1 MNRLILL
8 LPLLACAVLC
18 LGALPPRLE
27 IRETHDGR
35 PFTLS
40 LTPRRAE
47 SGCEVYAFSFPSPVR
62 SGSAANDVVS
72 GELFRPLRPV
82 RGRQHPAALVFHIIG
97 PGDFFLL
104 ERQQCRTLA
113 EHGVTALYFHLPFYG
128 RRGGADGPYA
138 MLTSPALFRQSLS
151 QALADTR
158 RAVDVLLSFPDVS
171 PAKLGAVGVSL
182 GSLMAA
188 NALAADTRLTRGMMI
203 LGGGDLPAI
212 INNQVPETRAIRRF
226 LAAMP
231 EPQRFAFVQELLAY
245 DPLTLAPRL
254 RHLARQGR
262 LRMIN
267 AERDQVI
274 PPDCSRKLAERLG
287 CTPLWLPGADHYSFV
302 GQGATVIREMTALLA
317 ADTPRDWRPPTPEQ
331 PLEHRLLTRLADLLA
346 RLLGERPPQPGTA
359 HLLTGAVTLNL
370 LGKLP
375 LRLPFALRLGPRP
388 LFRLDLGPH
397 GRELLSA
404 GQDTASLWCADP
416 GRLYEIP
423 AAQLRGATLL
433 DNPLL
438 TADDTRLLRAA
449 LKATHLG
456 HELCNDLLDYS
467 AQTAPDGRQTLR
479 LSCRTETIPIIA
491 ETIPNTCFAAFDPNG
506 SLKRLDLSLDGLS
519 ASIDIHRW
527 QPDAHAD
534 AADFLP
540 PIRATRLPLPADG
553 PFRAILNRILP
564 LLPVVTTRQP
574 PPRRQTAPKTPP
586 QPSPHTPPRKEPR
599 P

>member
-1 MNRLILL
+1 M
-8 LPLLACAVLC
+8 V
-18 LGALPPRLE
+18 
-27 IRETHDGR
+27 
-35 PFTLS
+35 
-40 LTPRRAE
+40 
-47 SGCEVYAFSFPSPVR
+47 
-62 SGSAANDVVS
+62 
-72 GELFRPLRPV
+72 
-82 RGRQHPAALVFHIIG
+82 
-97 PGDFFLL
+97 
-104 ERQQCRTLA
+104 
-113 EHGVTALYFHLPFYG
+113 
-128 RRGGADGPYA
+128 
-138 MLTSPALFRQSLS
+138 
-151 QALADTR
+151 
-158 RAVDVLLSFPDVS
+158 
-171 PAKLGAVGVSL
+171 
-182 GSLMAA
+182 
-188 NALAADTRLTRGMMI
+188 
-203 LGGGDLPAI
+203 
-212 INNQVPETRAIRRF
+212 
-226 LAAMP
+226 
-231 EPQRFAFVQELLAY
+231 AY

-346 RLLGERPPQPGTA
+346 RLLGEQPPQPGTA

-456 HELCNDLLDYS
+456 HELCNDLLDSS

-519 ASIDIHRW
+519 ASIDLHRW
-527 QPDAHAD
+527 QPDAPAD

-540 PIRATRLPLPADG
+540 PPRATRLPLPADG
-553 PFRAILNRILP
+553 PFRAILNRIVP
-564 LLPVVTTRQP
+564 LLPIITQQP
-574 PPRRQTAPKTPP
+574 TRRQ
-586 QPSPHTPPRKEPR
+586 HR
-599 P
+599 

>member
-1 MNRLILL
+1 MKRLIPL

-47 SGCEVYAFSFPSPVR
+47 SGCEVYAFSFPSPAR

-82 RGRQHPAALVFHIIG
+82 HGRRHPAALVFHIIG

-245 DPLTLAPRL
+245 DPLTLVPRL

-438 TADDTRLLRAA
+438 TDDDTRLLRAA

>member
-1 MNRLILL
+1 MKRLIPL

-438 TADDTRLLRAA
+438 TDDDTRLLRAA

-574 PPRRQTAPKTPP
+574 PPRRQTTPHTPP
-586 QPSPHTPPRKEPR
+586 QPSHHTTPRKEPR